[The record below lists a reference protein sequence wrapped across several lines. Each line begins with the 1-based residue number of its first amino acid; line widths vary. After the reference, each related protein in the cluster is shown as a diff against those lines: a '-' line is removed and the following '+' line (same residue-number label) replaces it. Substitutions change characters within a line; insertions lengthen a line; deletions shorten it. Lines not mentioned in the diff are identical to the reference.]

1 MEVGQGP
8 IGGCSAIG
16 KKNLSAPIFLKLISK
31 ILSLQIFFPSH
42 LSMQIKYTVS
52 HLVSKTDEHQ

>member
-16 KKNLSAPIFLKLISK
+16 KKKEAEVSWLTEYITLQTVVLNISSYERVF
-31 ILSLQIFFPSH
+31 IN
-42 LSMQIKYTVS
+42 
-52 HLVSKTDEHQ
+52 